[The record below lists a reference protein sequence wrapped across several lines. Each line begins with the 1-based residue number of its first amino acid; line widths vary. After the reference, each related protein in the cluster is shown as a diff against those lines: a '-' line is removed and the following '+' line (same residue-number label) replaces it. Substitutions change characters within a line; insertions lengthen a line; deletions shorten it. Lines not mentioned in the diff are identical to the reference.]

1 MCYLPLQNLKP
12 LQNATRK
19 RGWVVTCFDFSYKK
33 QGYYVAVTDYV
44 KGVSKPDRYALV
56 GLRFM
61 RKSDVSDS
69 LSTWANKLRIHVA
82 DKSNFRNFFGI
93 EARPNVGDIVQQFC
107 ERFGKMIPSDI
118 TEIRD
123 DQKKVILRQL
133 DISDSQ
139 DPDKIFCI
147 GVKRDGLKANGE
159 PAERSTFNSQK
170 TQFLRPELYEW
181 FHSDKNISFRY
192 SLNQTDEKSDKEII
206 DNFVRREA
214 RELRRK

>member
-1 MCYLPLQNLKP
+1 MPYFLQNLKP
-12 LQNATRK
+12 LRNAMRE
-19 RGWVVTCFDFSYKK
+19 RGWVVTCFDFVYKK
-33 QGYYVAVTDYV
+33 QGYYVTVTDYV
-44 KGVSKPDRYALV
+44 KGVPKPDRRALV
-56 GLRFM
+56 ALRFM
-61 RKSDVSDS
+61 RKSNLSES
-69 LSTWANKLRIHVA
+69 LSTWANVLRIYIA
-82 DKSNFRNFFGI
+82 DRSQFRNFFGI

-107 ERFGKMIPSDI
+107 ERFGKKIPSDI

-133 DISDSQ
+133 DISDSR

-159 PAERSTFNSQK
+159 PAERSPFNSQK

-181 FHSDKNISFRY
+181 FHSDRNISFRY
-192 SLNQTDEKSDKEII
+192 SLNPADEKSDKEII
-206 DNFVRREA
+206 DSFVRREA